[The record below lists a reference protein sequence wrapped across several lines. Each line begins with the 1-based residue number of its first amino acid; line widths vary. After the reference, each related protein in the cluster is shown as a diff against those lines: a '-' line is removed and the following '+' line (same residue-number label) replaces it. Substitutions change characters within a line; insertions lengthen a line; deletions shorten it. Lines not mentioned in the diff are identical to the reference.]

1 MWWYWSSAPEGGGA
15 RCCPPG
21 DEGAAVIRQGVEE
34 LLPVA
39 RGRRSHYCPPG
50 GRGARRH
57 PLGGGAAADV
67 CREVEELAAI
77 HQEADFVLCVKDQLK
92 QSLCAD
98 PDWICWFDAG
108 LAGGPAIAML
118 LKLAVQVIENRMLRE
133 GLQRFGT
140 IPMYLPVQYQVLNA
154 ESAFF
159 LKEANQDIMRNSSL
173 QARTEIFFIQQ
184 ARKTPSVNASYGPL
198 SVDQPVPVDL
208 LSPGL
213 FNNNPTSTSSSSSSS
228 SSPLFTLN
236 WKVQTF
242 IISERIH
249 PSWPKV
255 QVLFYVVGRDWDDYS
270 AVDRLP
276 CVKMFAFHET
286 QEVRGSCRLKG
297 ELGLCVAE
305 LEPLPGWFS
314 PPSII
319 PGRQK
324 LPEQVEGTPVEL
336 YYMVQSTDT
345 GECSSEDSRKTNS
358 IRNGQLGPAGYFSG
372 PTPMRRIGSV
382 RLFQP
387 LSELRLDS
395 NFVVM
400 VPSRPIR
407 QREMV
412 SAFLAV
418 STLSSVEIFTLRVKL
433 KDGVAFLGARAS
445 NPVQWTISQDVRS
458 EGHRVVTLHCHRKEA
473 NFGKRV
479 EAGFQKVLQ
488 VDLEV
493 NGLLDPLGSRSVT
506 WQIEYPISRTLS
518 EEIQTLFR
526 LAPHDLGG
534 IVPLAMETEI
544 LNTAVLTGKTVAMPV
559 KVVTVGTEG
568 TVTDLT
574 ESVECRSTDEDVVK
588 VSERCDYVYV
598 NGKETRG
605 RVRMMVNFTYSY
617 LSAQLELSVW
627 MPRLP
632 LQIEMSDPE
641 LSQIRGWRV
650 PADAANQRLGTGEDD
665 EDEGA
670 RKDRG
675 CVPQYQSTTVRV
687 LTHFEAEPEEWQGQ
701 PDFLLGSDWQV
712 DVTELVRDSLRVGN
726 EQVARL
732 SKEQVLIGLST
743 GTTNVQVMSP
753 LSDSVLAE
761 RMIQVLDDKVSI
773 TELGVQL
780 VSGLSLN
787 LQLSPGSNRA
797 IVATATTQETMHNTN
812 QESLV
817 SAWLQFSD
825 GSMTPLDL
833 YNPAHFVLT
842 ATSLDDQVVSVKKD
856 ATWMW
861 PVVVAKGEGQGMLVR
876 VEMFGLESCLKT
888 KRLTVLAAGNANV
901 HVKFGRG
908 EETGNSASDRR
919 YRPNAPYYGGS
930 ISDMEAGIIN
940 RGATTIKTAIPGKPS
955 GDRLSVGDIPVDFS
969 EFPAQADLPPGRN
982 TEEDHLQ
989 TRRGLT
995 DLEIGM
1001 YALLGVFCLA
1011 ILVFLINCVSYA
1023 FKYSNKQLPLEG
1035 QETMAH
1041 AHDWV
1046 WLGHDAELLE
1056 SQAGLCLDQE
1066 ELGGTMDSGLGL
1078 EEGSQLLNGLSTQK
1092 SVQGQVHR
1100 SASDSGCAGRDHRS
1114 ESLNSP
1120 TTKRKR
1126 VKFTTFSHSKPSNGC
1141 PSISP
1146 LLIGQND
1153 IKWVCPDI
1161 ELGDSNELRNYM
1173 ERLNENATKNTA

>member
-1 MWWYWSSAPEGGGA
+1 
-15 RCCPPG
+15 
-21 DEGAAVIRQGVEE
+21 
-34 LLPVA
+34 
-39 RGRRSHYCPPG
+39 
-50 GRGARRH
+50 
-57 PLGGGAAADV
+57 
-67 CREVEELAAI
+67 
-77 HQEADFVLCVKDQLK
+77 
-92 QSLCAD
+92 
-98 PDWICWFDAG
+98 
-108 LAGGPAIAML
+108 
-118 LKLAVQVIENRMLRE
+118 
-133 GLQRFGT
+133 
-140 IPMYLPVQYQVLNA
+140 
-154 ESAFF
+154 
-159 LKEANQDIMRNSSL
+159 
-173 QARTEIFFIQQ
+173 
-184 ARKTPSVNASYGPL
+184 
-198 SVDQPVPVDL
+198 
-208 LSPGL
+208 
-213 FNNNPTSTSSSSSSS
+213 
-228 SSPLFTLN
+228 
-236 WKVQTF
+236 
-242 IISERIH
+242 
-249 PSWPKV
+249 
-255 QVLFYVVGRDWDDYS
+255 
-270 AVDRLP
+270 
-276 CVKMFAFHET
+276 
-286 QEVRGSCRLKG
+286 
-297 ELGLCVAE
+297 
-305 LEPLPGWFS
+305 
-314 PPSII
+314 
-319 PGRQK
+319 
-324 LPEQVEGTPVEL
+324 
-336 YYMVQSTDT
+336 
-345 GECSSEDSRKTNS
+345 
-358 IRNGQLGPAGYFSG
+358 
-372 PTPMRRIGSV
+372 
-382 RLFQP
+382 
-387 LSELRLDS
+387 
-395 NFVVM
+395 
-400 VPSRPIR
+400 
-407 QREMV
+407 
-412 SAFLAV
+412 
-418 STLSSVEIFTLRVKL
+418 VKL

-445 NPVQWTISQDVRS
+445 NPVQWTVSQDVRS
-458 EGHRVVTLHCHRKEA
+458 EGHRVVTLHCRRKEA

-479 EAGFQKVLQ
+479 ESGFQKVLQ

-518 EEIQTLFR
+518 DEIQTLIR

-568 TVTDLT
+568 TVTDVT

-617 LSAQLELSVW
+617 LSAQLEVSVW

-641 LSQIRGWRV
+641 LSQIRSWRV
-650 PADAANQRLGTGEDD
+650 PVDAANQRSGEDD
-665 EDEGA
+665 NEGA
-670 RKDRG
+670 KKDRSCG
-675 CVPQYQSTTVRV
+675 PQYQSTTVRV

-712 DVTELVRDSLRVGN
+712 DVTELVRDSLRVVDERLAKLSE
-726 EQVARL
+726 EQI
-732 SKEQVLIGLST
+732 LIGLNT
-743 GTTNVQVMSP
+743 GITKVQVMSP
-753 LSDSVLAE
+753 LSDSLLAE
-761 RMIQVLDDKVSI
+761 RMIRVLDDKVSI

-797 IVATATTQETMHNTN
+797 IVATATTQETMHSVN

-842 ATSLDDQVVSVKKD
+842 ATSLDDQVVSVKKS
-856 ATWMW
+856 TNWRW

-876 VEMFGLESCLKT
+876 LEMYGPESCQKT
-888 KRLTVLAAGNANV
+888 KRRTVLAAGNANV
-901 HVKFGRG
+901 HVKFGRD

-930 ISDMEAGIIN
+930 ISDMEAGIMN
-940 RGATTIKTAIPGKPS
+940 RGATTIKTSIPGKAS
-955 GDRLSVGDIPVDFS
+955 GDRLSAGDIPVDFS
-969 EFPAQADLPPGRN
+969 DFPAHADLPPGRN
-982 TEEDHLQ
+982 AEDDLLQ
-989 TRRGLT
+989 SRRGLT

-1011 ILVFLINCVSYA
+1011 ILVFLINCVSYTL
-1023 FKYSNKQLPLEG
+1023 KYRNKQLPLEG

-1078 EEGSQLLNGLSTQK
+1078 EEGSQLLNGLSSQK

-1100 SASDSGCAGRDHRS
+1100 SASDSGCTGRDHKT
-1114 ESLNSP
+1114 ESINSP

-1161 ELGDSNELRNYM
+1161 ELGDSKELRNYM
-1173 ERLNENATKNTA
+1173 ERLNENATKNIA

>member
-1 MWWYWSSAPEGGGA
+1 MSDVFFCFLCYLS
-15 RCCPPG
+15 
-21 DEGAAVIRQGVEE
+21 VIH
-34 LLPVA
+34 
-39 RGRRSHYCPPG
+39 S
-50 GRGARRH
+50 
-57 PLGGGAAADV
+57 
-67 CREVEELAAI
+67 
-77 HQEADFVLCVKDQLK
+77 
-92 QSLCAD
+92 
-98 PDWICWFDAG
+98 
-108 LAGGPAIAML
+108 
-118 LKLAVQVIENRMLRE
+118 RMLME
-133 GLQRFGT
+133 GLQRFGA
-140 IPMYLPVQYQVLNA
+140 IPTYLPVRYQVLNA

-173 QARTEIFFIQQ
+173 QVRTELFFIQQ
-184 ARKTPSVNASYGPL
+184 ARNTPSVNASYGPL
-198 SVDQPVPVDL
+198 YVEQPVPAEL
-208 LSPGL
+208 LGPGL
-213 FNNNPTSTSSSSSSS
+213 FNNPSSMSPSST
-228 SSPLFTLN
+228 SSPLFSFN

-255 QVLFYVVGRDWDDYS
+255 QVLFYVVGRNWDDYS
-270 AVDRLP
+270 AVDKLP
-276 CVKMFAFHET
+276 CVRMFAFHET
-286 QEVRGSCRLKG
+286 QEVRGTCRLKG

-305 LEPLPGWFS
+305 LEPLLSWFS
-314 PPSII
+314 PPSVI
-319 PGRQK
+319 PGRQRS
-324 LPEQVEGTPVEL
+324 PELVEGTPVEL
-336 YYMVQSTDT
+336 YYMLQSTDT
-345 GECSSEDSRKTNS
+345 GECSSEDSRKTSS
-358 IRNGQLGPAGYFSG
+358 IRTGQLGPAGYFLG

-407 QREMV
+407 QRETV

-418 STLSSVEIFTLRVKL
+418 STLSSVEIFTLSL
-433 KDGVAFLGARAS
+433 HS
-445 NPVQWTISQDVRS
+445 NILILLFT
-458 EGHRVVTLHCHRKEA
+458 TY
-473 NFGKRV
+473 FRV

-518 EEIQTLFR
+518 DEIQTLIR

-568 TVTDLT
+568 TVTDVT

-598 NGKETRG
+598 NGKEMRG

-617 LSAQLELSVW
+617 LSAQLEVSVW

-641 LSQIRGWRV
+641 LSQIRSWKV
-650 PADAANQRLGTGEDD
+650 PVDATNQRSGEDD
-665 EDEGA
+665 GDEGA
-670 RKDRG
+670 KKDRSCG
-675 CVPQYQSTTVRV
+675 PQYQSTTVHV
-687 LTHFEAEPEEWQGQ
+687 LTHFEAQPEEWQGQ

-712 DVTELVRDSLRVGN
+712 DVTELVRDSLRVAD
-726 EQVARL
+726 ERVAKL
-732 SKEQVLIGLST
+732 SEEQVLIGLNT
-743 GTTNVQVMSP
+743 GITKVMSP
-753 LSDSVLAE
+753 LSDSLLAE
-761 RMIQVLDDKVSI
+761 RMIRVLDDKVSI

-797 IVATATTQETMHNTN
+797 IVATATTQETMHSANL
-812 QESLV
+812 ESLV

-842 ATSLDDQVVSVKKD
+842 ATSLDDQVVTVKKS
-856 ATWMW
+856 TNWRW

-876 VEMFGLESCLKT
+876 LEMYGPESCQKT
-888 KRLTVLAAGNANV
+888 KRRTVLAAGNANV
-901 HVKFGRG
+901 HVKFGRD
-908 EETGNSASDRR
+908 EETGNSSSDRR

-930 ISDMEAGIIN
+930 ISDMEAGIMN
-940 RGATTIKTAIPGKPS
+940 RGATTIKTSIPGKAS
-955 GDRLSVGDIPVDFS
+955 GDRLSAGDIPMDFS

-982 TEEDHLQ
+982 MEDDLLQ

-1023 FKYSNKQLPLEG
+1023 LKYRNKQLPLEG

-1046 WLGHDAELLE
+1046 WLGHDTELLE

-1078 EEGSQLLNGLSTQK
+1078 EEGSQLLNGLSSQK

-1100 SASDSGCAGRDHRS
+1100 SASDSGCAGRDHKI
-1114 ESLNSP
+1114 ESINSP

-1161 ELGDSNELRNYM
+1161 ELGDSKELRNYM
-1173 ERLNENATKNTA
+1173 ERLNENATKNIA

>member
-1 MWWYWSSAPEGGGA
+1 
-15 RCCPPG
+15 
-21 DEGAAVIRQGVEE
+21 
-34 LLPVA
+34 
-39 RGRRSHYCPPG
+39 
-50 GRGARRH
+50 
-57 PLGGGAAADV
+57 
-67 CREVEELAAI
+67 
-77 HQEADFVLCVKDQLK
+77 
-92 QSLCAD
+92 
-98 PDWICWFDAG
+98 
-108 LAGGPAIAML
+108 ML
-118 LKLAVQVIENRMLRE
+118 LD

-140 IPMYLPVQYQVLNA
+140 SPTYLPVRYQVLNA

-173 QARTEIFFIQQ
+173 QARTELFFIQQ

-198 SVDQPVPVDL
+198 FVEQPVPVEL
-208 LSPGL
+208 LGPGL
-213 FNNNPTSTSSSSSSS
+213 FNNPASTSSSSS
-228 SSPLFTLN
+228 SSPLFSFN

-276 CVKMFAFHET
+276 CVRMFAFHET
-286 QEVRGSCRLKG
+286 QEVRGTCRLKG

-305 LEPLPGWFS
+305 LEPLASWFS

-324 LPEQVEGTPVEL
+324 TPEQVEGTPVEL
-336 YYMVQSTDT
+336 YYMLQSTDT

-358 IRNGQLGPAGYFSG
+358 IRPGQMGPAGYFSG

-387 LSELRLDS
+387 LSEFRLDN

-407 QREMV
+407 QRETV

-418 STLSSVEIFTLRVKL
+418 STLSSVEIFTLKVSL

-458 EGHRVVTLHCHRKEA
+458 EGHRVVTLHCRRKEA

-518 EEIQTLFR
+518 EEIQTLIR

-534 IVPLAMETEI
+534 IVPVAMETEI

-568 TVTDLT
+568 TVTDVT

-617 LSAQLELSVW
+617 LSSQLEISVW
-627 MPRLP
+627 TPRLP

-650 PADAANQRLGTGEDD
+650 PADTASQRSGPGEDD
-665 EDEGA
+665 VDETV

-675 CVPQYQSTTVRV
+675 CGPQYQSTTVRV

-712 DVTELVRDSLRVGN
+712 DVTELVRDSLKVEDER
-726 EQVARL
+726 VARL
-732 SKEQVLIGLST
+732 SEEQVLIGLNT
-743 GTTNVQVMSP
+743 GTTKIQVKSP

-761 RMIQVLDDKVSI
+761 RIIRVVDDKVSI

-797 IVATATTQETMHNTN
+797 IVATATTQETMHNPN

-842 ATSLDDQVVSVKKD
+842 ATSLDDQVLSVKKD
-856 ATWMW
+856 NRWR
-861 PVVVAKGEGQGMLVR
+861 PVVVAKGEGQGLLVR
-876 VEMFGLESCLKT
+876 VEMYGPESCLKT
-888 KRLTVLAAGNANV
+888 KRRTVLAAGNANV
-901 HVKFGRG
+901 HVKFSRG

-930 ISDMEAGIIN
+930 ISDMDAGIMS
-940 RGATTIKTAIPGKPS
+940 RGATTIKTGISGKAS
-955 GDRLSVGDIPVDFS
+955 GDRLSTGDIPVDFA
-969 EFPAQADLPPGRN
+969 EFPAQADLPTGRN
-982 TEEDHLQ
+982 MEEDLLQ

-1023 FKYSNKQLPLEG
+1023 YKYRNKQLPLEG

-1078 EEGSQLLNGLSTQK
+1078 EEGSQLLNGLSAQK

-1100 SASDSGCAGRDHRS
+1100 SISDSGCAGRDHKS

-1161 ELGDSNELRNYM
+1161 ELGDSKELRNYM
-1173 ERLNENATKNTA
+1173 ERLNENATKNIA